1 MTFASLKKLV
11 LFYARFTPN
20 YTKIGYFARGLFIR
34 RYPRDYG
41 GQTWLVT
48 GASGGIGAAIVR
60 EGALGG
66 ASVIA
71 IARDEQKLQHLVQSM
86 GPLGHRVSYVV
97 ADMSTVDGVKALTS
111 HLQGTNQ
118 HYDVLFNNVGVL
130 LNDMQITP
138 EGKEKTFVTNLL
150 SHYLLTESLVGADC
164 FKPGATV
171 INMTSG
177 GMYNA
182 PLGVANLNVTDANKY
197 VGKAVYGAQK
207 RAQAALTGHWNQKFN
222 DKDVA
227 FYVMHPGWAKTPG
240 VKSAL
245 PIFYKLQNMILRSA
259 YQGAET
265 GFWLAVTR
273 PDVSVDPDHGV
284 WFDQRL
290 RPAHIFE
297 ATATPLCSIEEL
309 VDFLETELASAL

>member
-1 MTFASLKKLV
+1 MTFASLKKLL
-11 LFYARFTPN
+11 LFYARFTPS

-48 GASGGIGAAIVR
+48 GASGGIGAAIVK

-71 IARDEQKLQHLVQSM
+71 IARDKQKLQQLIHNM
-86 GPLGHRVSYVV
+86 GPLGQRVSSVM
-97 ADMSTVDGVKALTS
+97 ADMSTVAGVRALAS
-111 HLQGTNQ
+111 QLQGTAQ
-118 HYDVLFNNVGVL
+118 HFDVLFNNVGVL

-150 SHYLLTESLVGADC
+150 SHYLLTEKLVEADC
-164 FKPGATV
+164 FKSGAAV

-182 PLGVANLNVTDANKY
+182 PLGIANLNVTDPNKY

-222 DKDVA
+222 DKGVA

-245 PIFYKLQNMILRSA
+245 PIFYKLQNIILRSA

-265 GFWLAVTR
+265 GFWLMVTR
-273 PDVSVDPDHGV
+273 PNVSTDPDHGV
-284 WFDQRL
+284 WFDHRL
-290 RPAHIFE
+290 HPAHIFE

-309 VDFLETELASAL
+309 VDFLETELASAP